1 MAGHPVQHAF
11 ENDPPINPEDP
22 VESVVTKIP
31 FVLPAVGAA
40 LIFLLAFIAVYM
52 A

>member
-1 MAGHPVQHAF
+1 MASHPVQHAF
-11 ENDPPINPEDP
+11 ENDPSVNPEDP
-22 VESVVTKIP
+22 VESVVSKIP
-31 FVLPAVGAA
+31 FVLPLVGGC